1 MPSSF
6 YLPGEERSAR
16 VEDLFATIAYRY
28 DLINDLQS
36 LGLHRRWKKRLI
48 QLAKPQSNERAL
60 DLCCGTGD
68 VAFRLAKAGTQTI
81 GADFSLPMLQ
91 VGRNRFRNEKIQF
104 IRADALNLPFD
115 DSTFDLLTISYG
127 LRNLADVSEGLNEMQ
142 RVLKPGGRALILD
155 FGKPTN
161 AVFRTGYY
169 VYLKSFVPLFGR
181 VFCGNSATHAYIY
194 DSLMAYPAQK
204 GVAELMRQSGWANI
218 RIENLLG
225 GMMSINSGE
234 KR

>member
-6 YLPGEERSAR
+6 YLPGKERSAR
-16 VEDLFATIAYRY
+16 VEDLFATIASRY

-48 QLAKPQSNERAL
+48 QLAKPEPHECAL

-68 VAFRLAKAGTQTI
+68 VAFRLAKAGTQTV

-91 VGRNRFRNEKIQF
+91 VGRNRFPNERIQF
-104 IRADALNLPFD
+104 IRADALSLPFD

-127 LRNLADVSEGLNEMQ
+127 LRNLADVKEGLNEMQ
-142 RVLKPGGRALILD
+142 RVLKPGGRALVLD

-161 AVFRTGYY
+161 ALFRTGYY
-169 VYLKSFVPLFGR
+169 AYLKNFVPLFGR
-181 VFCGNSATHAYIY
+181 IFCGNSATHAYIFE
-194 DSLMAYPAQK
+194 SLLAYPAQK

-225 GMMSINSGE
+225 GMMSINFGE